1 MRSQRKH
8 FSFNHQ
14 GSISHFVCVCD
25 KTWWPIPTIEFIWAY
40 NCRGLE
46 SMIVEQR
53 KQAAGMVDRAAA
65 ESSLIF

>member
-8 FSFNHQ
+8 FSLNHW
-14 GSISHFVCVCD
+14 GCISHYFCD

-40 NCRGLE
+40 NYRGLE
-46 SMIVEQR
+46 SMIVEER
-53 KQAAGMVDRAAA
+53 KQAAGMAARAEA